1 MAKISLDDMKKGLAG
16 KGLGR
21 NALFGNAAKETLDYK
36 KNEASAEQS
45 VTPVVVVP
53 ALAEMIET
61 AKIAANPFQPR
72 KTFEKEALNALSES
86 LKLHGL
92 IQPITVRRLNQDAY
106 QLISGER
113 RWRAAQIAGLT
124 AIPAYIRTANDAQ
137 MLEMAIIENIQRED
151 LNPIEEALSYKAL
164 MEQCGLTQE
173 DAAERVQKGR
183 STVTNLLGLLTLPPD
198 MQDALKIQ
206 SMSVGH
212 GKLLTGIKDL
222 GLQFVVFKQII
233 DNDLSVRDTEKL
245 IAQYVEKKKSTADI
259 SIPAK
264 SSAYLLAQDAL
275 SSFFGSKVD
284 LKRDAAGKGHITIKF
299 NSDED
304 LNRILDAVEE
314 RK

>member
-16 KGLGR
+16 KGMGR
-21 NALFGNAAKETLDYK
+21 NALFGNSVKEALDK
-36 KNEASAEQS
+36 KSEDAAEQ
-45 VTPVVVVP
+45 PVAPAVVVP

-61 AKIAANPFQPR
+61 AKIIANPFQPR
-72 KTFEKEALNALSES
+72 KTFENEALTALSES

-113 RWRAAQIAGLT
+113 RWRAAQMAGLT
-124 AIPAYIRTANDAQ
+124 VIPAYIRTANDVQ
-137 MLEMAIIENIQRED
+137 MLELAIIENIQRED

-173 DAAERVQKGR
+173 DAAERVHKGR
-183 STVTNLLGLLTLPPD
+183 STVTNLLGLLTLPPT
-198 MQDALKIQ
+198 MQEALKLKTI
-206 SMSVGH
+206 SIGH
-212 GKLLTGIKDL
+212 GKLLTSIKDL
-222 GLQFVVFKQII
+222 AIQII
-233 DNDLSVRDTEKL
+233 VFQQITNNGLSVRDTEKL
-245 IAQYVEKKKSTADI
+245 IAQYVEKKKATTPPVAV
-259 SIPAK
+259 K
-264 SSAYLLAQDAL
+264 SSGHQTVQDTL

-284 LKRDAAGKGHITIKF
+284 VKRDAAGKGHITIKF
-299 NSDED
+299 NSNDD

>member
-16 KGLGR
+16 KGMGR
-21 NALFGNAAKETLDYK
+21 NALFGNAAKETLDT
-36 KNEASAEQS
+36 KNEATSEQ
-45 VTPVVVVP
+45 PVVPAVVVP

-61 AKIAANPFQPR
+61 AKITANPFQPR
-72 KTFEKEALNALSES
+72 KTFENEALTTLSES

-113 RWRAAQIAGLT
+113 RWRASKLAGLT
-124 AIPAYIRTANDAQ
+124 AIPAYIRIANDVQ
-137 MLEMAIIENIQRED
+137 MLELAIIENIQRED

-164 MEQCGLTQE
+164 MDKCGLTQE
-173 DAAERVQKGR
+173 DAAERVNKGR
-183 STVTNLLGLLTLPPD
+183 STVTNLLGLLSLPPD
-198 MQDALKIQ
+198 MQDALRTK
-206 SMSVGH
+206 SMSIGH

-222 GLQFVVFKQII
+222 GLQFVVFKQIT
-233 DNDLSVRDTEKL
+233 DNELSVRDTEKL
-245 IAQYVEKKKSTADI
+245 IAQYVEKKQTGA
-259 SIPAK
+259 PPLAAK
-264 SSAYLLAQDAL
+264 SSGHQGVQDTL

-284 LKRDAAGKGHITIKF
+284 VKRDAAGKGHITIKF
-299 NSDED
+299 NSDDD

>member
-1 MAKISLDDMKKGLAG
+1 MAKINLDDMKKGIAG

-21 NALFGNAAKETLDYK
+21 DALFGKPVKETSDK
-36 KNEASAEQS
+36 KSEETVEQ
-45 VTPVVVVP
+45 PVAPAVVVP

-72 KTFEKEALNALSES
+72 KTFDNEALTALSES

-113 RWRAAQIAGLT
+113 RWRAAQVAGLK
-124 AIPAYIRTANDAQ
+124 AIPAYIRTANEVQ
-137 MLEMAIIENIQRED
+137 MLELAIIENIQRED

-164 MEQCGLTQE
+164 MDKCGLTQE
-173 DAAERVQKGR
+173 DAAERVHKGR
-183 STVTNLLGLLTLPPD
+183 STVTNLLGLLALPPD
-198 MQDALKIQ
+198 MQDALKTKII
-206 SMSVGH
+206 SIGH

-222 GLQFVVFKQII
+222 GLQFAVFKQIT
-233 DNDLSVRDTEKL
+233 DKELSVRDTEKL
-245 IAQYVEKKKSTADI
+245 IAQYVEKKQPTTSMPVKASGHQGV
-259 SIPAK
+259 
-264 SSAYLLAQDAL
+264 QDTL

-284 LKRDAAGKGHITIKF
+284 VKRDAAGKGHITIKF
-299 NSDED
+299 NSDDD

-314 RK
+314 RKG

>member
-16 KGLGR
+16 KGMGR
-21 NALFGNAAKETLDYK
+21 NALFGNSVKETLDTK
-36 KNEASAEQS
+36 SEDATEQ
-45 VTPVVVVP
+45 PVAPAVAVP

-61 AKIAANPFQPR
+61 AKITANPFQPR
-72 KTFEKEALNALSES
+72 KTFAHEALTTLSES

-92 IQPITVRRLNQDAY
+92 IQPVTVRRLNQDAY

-113 RWRAAQIAGLT
+113 RWRAAQVAGLT
-124 AIPAYIRTANDAQ
+124 AIPAYIRTADDVQ
-137 MLEMAIIENIQRED
+137 MLELAIIENIQRED

-164 MEQCGLTQE
+164 MDKCGLTQE
-173 DAAERVQKGR
+173 DAAERVHKGR
-183 STVTNLLGLLTLPPD
+183 STVTNLLGLLALPPD
-198 MQDALKIQ
+198 MQDALKIKKI
-206 SMSVGH
+206 SVGH

-222 GLQFVVFKQII
+222 GLQFAVFKQIT
-233 DNDLSVRDTEKL
+233 DNELSVRDTEKL
-245 IAQYVEKKKSTADI
+245 IAQYVDKKQTGA
-259 SIPAK
+259 PPVAMK
-264 SSAYLLAQDAL
+264 SSGHQVVQDTL

-284 LKRDAAGKGHITIKF
+284 VKRDAAGKGLIMIKF

>member
-21 NALFGNAAKETLDYK
+21 NALFGNPVKETSDK
-36 KNEASAEQS
+36 KNDEATQQP
-45 VTPVVVVP
+45 VTPAAVVP

-198 MQDALKIQ
+198 MQDALKTKSI
-206 SMSVGH
+206 SVGH
-212 GKLLTGIKDL
+212 GKLLTAIKDL
-222 GLQFVVFKQII
+222 GLQFAVFKQII
-233 DNDLSVRDTEKL
+233 DNNLSVRDTEKL
-245 IAQYVEKKKSTADI
+245 IAQYVAKKQ
-259 SIPAK
+259 
-264 SSAYLLAQDAL
+264 SAGTSPTPTKASGHQVVQDTL

-284 LKRDAAGKGHITIKF
+284 VKRDAAGKGHITIKF
-299 NSDED
+299 NSDDD